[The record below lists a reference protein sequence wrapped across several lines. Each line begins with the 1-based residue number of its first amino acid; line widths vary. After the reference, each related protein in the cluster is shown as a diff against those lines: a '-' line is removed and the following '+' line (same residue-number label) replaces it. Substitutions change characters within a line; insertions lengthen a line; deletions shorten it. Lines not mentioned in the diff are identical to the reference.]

1 MFGMGRG
8 QGQPA
13 THPSHIGDNYS
24 QHSSVP
30 CVSDESKLLPSLQS
44 SSGHT
49 GHTGDQVSTE
59 TPPQTPPNGVKL
71 TSSSNRATSG
81 DQSYHAH
88 VQQQSLTPSQAH
100 NPYPSQYPSSDCS
113 NLYDDKNMVQY
124 PTNDSINNIYN
135 IANSRT

>member
-8 QGQPA
+8 GQSQPSS
-13 THPSHIGDNYS
+13 HPSHIGDNYS

-30 CVSDESKLLPSLQS
+30 CVSDESKLLPSLQP

-71 TSSSNRATSG
+71 TSSSSGSHVTSG
-81 DQSYHAH
+81 DTPYHASH
-88 VQQQSLTPSQAH
+88 VTQPLTSAH
-100 NPYPSQYPSSDCS
+100 NPYPSQYTSSDCS
-113 NLYDDKNMVQY
+113 LYDDKNMVQY